1 MEYMD
6 FSSLPEALSAK
17 HISAILGISKQAAY
31 CLLHSRSFP
40 SLRAGKRLISPKPM
54 FVAWYAKQYA
64 KMN

>member
-31 CLLHSRSFP
+31 CLLHSRFRTYHVDG
-40 SLRAGKRLISPKPM
+40 RAD
-54 FVAWYAKQYA
+54 Q
-64 KMN
+64 